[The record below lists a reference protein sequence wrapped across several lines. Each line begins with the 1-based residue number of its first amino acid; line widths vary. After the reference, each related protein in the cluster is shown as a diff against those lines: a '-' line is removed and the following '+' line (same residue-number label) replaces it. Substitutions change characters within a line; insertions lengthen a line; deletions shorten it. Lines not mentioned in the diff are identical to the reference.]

1 MQRLGGAAQGSS
13 DILTDFVAER
23 CYGSVAG
30 AEKSLPALTTNIA
43 SASKS
48 VDPLLDTCIA
58 WWAPWPA
65 SAWPG

>member
-13 DILTDFVAER
+13 DFLTDFVAER
-23 CYGSVAG
+23 CCGSVAG